1 MKTSFFKITLLI
13 LSLSITSIQK
23 LKAQVITKTETKPI
37 NFSNKKN
44 KIVIIVSSYGKDNGK
59 QRPGFEMEE
68 FSQAYLIFKAND
80 LIIDVASPKG
90 GKVDLGQF
98 NKEKPYNKLILND
111 TIVMRM
117 FDHTIPTANLDAN
130 DYDALYVVGGK
141 GPMFD
146 LVVDPSLQ
154 DFIVEMNKKK
164 SIIATICHGT
174 IALANIKID
183 DKYFV
188 ENKTLTGFCN
198 DEEKMFSKKDSEFP
212 FLLEDRLLLRGAKY
226 KKIDAMLPYMLR
238 DDNLITGQ
246 NPFSTNLVA
255 EEIVKSL
262 GKTPVKRDK
271 LKDEISM
278 ELIKDFTET
287 NSIFTKKELQKKSDS
302 YDMKLI
308 ASYGYY
314 HAMHADEDIVKLK
327 KAVSIIELVVPYY
340 FNENIYI
347 SLSEYYLKLGDKSNA
362 TNILNKILENNPQSE
377 KATKLLGNI
386 KK

>member
-1 MKTSFFKITLLI
+1 
-13 LSLSITSIQK
+13 
-23 LKAQVITKTETKPI
+23 
-37 NFSNKKN
+37 
-44 KIVIIVSSYGKDNGK
+44 
-59 QRPGFEMEE
+59 
-68 FSQAYLIFKAND
+68 
-80 LIIDVASPKG
+80 
-90 GKVDLGQF
+90 
-98 NKEKPYNKLILND
+98 
-111 TIVMRM
+111 
-117 FDHTIPTANLDAN
+117 
-130 DYDALYVVGGK
+130 
-141 GPMFD
+141 MFD

>member
-59 QRPGFEMEE
+59 QRPGFEVEE

>member
-1 MKTSFFKITLLI
+1 MKKSFFKITMLI
-13 LSLSITSIQK
+13 LAVCTTSIQN
-23 LKAQVITKTETKPI
+23 LRAQVSTNSETNSSI
-37 NFSNKKN
+37 QSNKRS

-68 FSQAYLIFKAND
+68 FSQAYLIFRAND
-80 LIIDVASPKG
+80 LIVDVASPKG

-98 NKEKPYNKLILND
+98 NKEKQYNKLILND

-117 FDHTIPTANLDAN
+117 FDHTIPTANLNAN

-198 DEEKMFSKKDSEFP
+198 EEEKMFGKKDSEFP

-262 GKTPVKRDK
+262 GRTPVKRDK

-278 ELIKDFTET
+278 ELIKDFTAT
-287 NSIFTKKELQKKSDS
+287 NSIFTKKELQKNSDS

-314 HAMHADEDIVKLK
+314 HAMHANEDIEKLK

-362 TNILNKILENNPQSE
+362 TNTLNKILENNPQSE